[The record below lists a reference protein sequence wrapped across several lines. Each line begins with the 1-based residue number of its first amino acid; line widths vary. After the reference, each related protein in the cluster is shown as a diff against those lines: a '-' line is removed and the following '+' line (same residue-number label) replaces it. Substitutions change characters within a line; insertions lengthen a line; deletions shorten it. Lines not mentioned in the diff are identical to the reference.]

1 MRRLLSFVVAVFL
14 STPVFAM
21 DIDYYMK
28 LVPASGSDPTAFFEI
43 ESFGFASKNNFNVG
57 SSTGGGLAGK
67 AEFENLEI
75 VKSVD
80 AASGLLFKTLA
91 QGRHFESVRL
101 DVVQHGKASPF
112 MTYFFALVGVESID
126 VTAGG
131 DNLPQEAVSFEYGSY
146 RLVVNQVQPDG
157 KTEVISDARWNRLSN
172 NAEVPPSIGGEYSPK
187 FLPAVLGGIAPV
199 VAVPEPT
206 TWALLAGGLGF
217 VALAA
222 RRRRA

>member
-21 DIDYYMK
+21 DIDYYLK
-28 LVPASGSDPTAFFEI
+28 LVPAESDPTAFFEI
-43 ESFGFASKNNFNVG
+43 DSFTFGAKNPTNVG
-57 SSTGGGLAGK
+57 SSTGGGTSGK
-67 AEFENLEI
+67 VRFESLNI

-80 AASGLLFKTLA
+80 SASGLLFKSLA
-91 QGRHFESVRL
+91 QGRFFESMRL
-101 DVVQHGKASPF
+101 DVVERGKTVPF
-112 MTYFFALVGVESID
+112 MTYFFAVALVESID

-131 DNLPQEAVSFEYGSY
+131 DELPKEALSFEYGAH
-146 RLVVNQVQPDG
+146 RLVVNRVLPDG
-157 KTEVISDARWNRLSN
+157 RTEVISDAGWDRVDNT
-172 NAEVPPSIGGEYSPK
+172 ATVPPSIGGVYSPK
-187 FLPAVLGGIAPV
+187 FLPAVSGGVSPV